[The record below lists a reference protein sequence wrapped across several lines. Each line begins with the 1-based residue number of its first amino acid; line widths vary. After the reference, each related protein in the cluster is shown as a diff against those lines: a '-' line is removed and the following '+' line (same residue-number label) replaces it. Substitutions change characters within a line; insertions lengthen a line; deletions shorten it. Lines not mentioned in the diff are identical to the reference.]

1 MTERDA
7 LLPAPGRGQYDRRL
21 PRERR
26 ISEQRERLLAATA
39 LAVAREASP
48 SVASIVRRAGVGR
61 NTFYEYFDDVRHART
76 AAETAALRRLEQVI
90 AEAERTA
97 RTPVERWRALA
108 RAWLSFADEEP
119 SAMTLVLAIDGRAA
133 RAMSSGATLLEA
145 ALERSL
151 ETLRS
156 AGVTAPPAGPERVR
170 AVAAV
175 GEAFARTLGFARI
188 RPDREDSAE
197 AQFSIEPWD
206 RERLERA
213 FVDVTVRLLR

>member
-1 MTERDA
+1 MSDSDA
-7 LLPAPGRGQYDRRL
+7 LFPAPGRGQYDRRL

-26 ISEQRERLLAATA
+26 ISEQRERLLTATV
-39 LAVAREASP
+39 LAVAHEASP

-61 NTFYEYFDDVRHART
+61 NTFYEYFDDVVHACR
-76 AAETAALRRLEQVI
+76 AAEAAVLRRLEQVI
-90 AEAERTA
+90 VDAERTA

-119 SAMTLVLAIDGRAA
+119 SAMMLVLSIDARAR
-133 RAMSSGATLLEA
+133 RAMSSGAELLEA

-170 AVAAV
+170 AVTAA
-175 GEAFARTLGFARI
+175 GETFARTLGLAQIPLDSQDSERARS
-188 RPDREDSAE
+188 PAEGWERE
-197 AQFSIEPWD
+197 Q
-206 RERLERA
+206 LERA
-213 FVDVTVRLLR
+213 FVDVAVRLLR

>member
-1 MTERDA
+1 
-7 LLPAPGRGQYDRRL
+7 L

-61 NTFYEYFDDVRHART
+61 NTFYEYFDDVPHART
-76 AAETAALRRLEQVI
+76 AAETAVLRRLERVI

-119 SAMTLVLAIDGRAA
+119 SAMMLVLAIDGRAA
-133 RAMSSGATLLEA
+133 RAMSSGAALLEA

-175 GEAFARTLGFARI
+175 GEAFARTLGLGRI

-197 AQFSIEPWD
+197 APFSMEPWD